1 MDSAMTV
8 SLIGAVTAGHLRQPG
23 RPSLAFR
30 SSPPRGAAP
39 TIVFLPGYA
48 SDMAGSKATAL
59 FDYAAA
65 RDIGCFLFDYA
76 GCGASEGAFADQTLD
91 SWLADALSVIDATG
105 DAPLLVIGSSMGG
118 WLMLRAALARPARVH
133 GLIGIAAAPDFTD
146 WDFDAD
152 KRAILA
158 CDGRLLEPNP
168 YGPEPTLMTKALWDS
183 GQASLL
189 LHAPIAIDCPV
200 ALLHGQADADVPW
213 AISMRIAEQ
222 LRSAEVEVTLVK
234 DGDHRL
240 SRAQDIALLLATT
253 DRMIERMSA
262 R

>member
-1 MDSAMTV
+1 MIRMLDRPDAPQ
-8 SLIGAVTAGHLRQPG
+8 IAWRQTAGR
-23 RPSLAFR
+23 ADM
-30 SSPPRGAAP
+30 PRLL
-39 TIVFLPGYA
+39 FLPGYA

-59 FDYAAA
+59 LEWAVA
-65 RDIGCFLFDYA
+65 RRVGCTLFDYA
-76 GCGASEGAFADQTLD
+76 GCGASAGEFADQTLD
-91 SWLADALSVIDATG
+91 SWLANSLAIIDHCTSG
-105 DAPLLVIGSSMGG
+105 PLLLIGSSMGG
-118 WLMLRAALARPARVH
+118 WLMLRAALARPDRVR
-133 GLIGIAAAPDFTD
+133 GLIGIAAAPDFTE

-158 CDGRLLEPNP
+158 RDGRLLEPNP

-189 LHAPIAIDCPV
+189 LNAPIAIDCPV

-240 SRAQDIALLLATT
+240 SRAQDIALLLATA
-253 DRMIERMSA
+253 DRMLKRIA
-262 R
+262 A